1 MSRESEAE
9 PAGGTQLPGVLPEAL
24 FAELVAFRRDVHMH
38 PELGNQEFRT
48 TAAIKA
54 RLEKAGLKPRV
65 LSGGTGLVCDIGVEE
80 DTPGVR
86 AGAGAAT
93 TRQAP
98 GATTTALT
106 APGTQ
111 TPATATSTA
120 PGARAPLA
128 AAPPAPGVKAPAL
141 AASGAP
147 GTSASPDAAPPAPG
161 IEAPGIQ
168 PPGIFALR
176 ADIDALPIPDTK
188 ATCAYRSTVPDR
200 AHACG
205 HDVHTTVVLGA
216 GLVLAELHRQGRL
229 PRPVRLIFQPAE
241 EILPGGAADA
251 IEDGVLDGVGRII
264 AVHCDPRVDAGKIG
278 LREGAITSACDRLEI
293 ALDGP
298 GGHTARPHL
307 TTDLVTA
314 AARVVVDVPAL
325 VGRRVDTRAGLA
337 VTWGRIECGHAPN
350 VIPQHAELSGTVRCL
365 DIEAWRAAP
374 DIVVAAID
382 EVANMHHAKSEIN
395 YVRGVPP
402 VVNDPEVTGLLRDAM
417 TARRGADSVEGTE
430 QSLGGEDFS
439 WYLEQVP
446 GAMAR
451 LGVRTPGERTVR
463 DLHQGNFDA
472 DEHAITVGVELFT
485 AAALLDA
492 ATRTA

>member
-1 MSRESEAE
+1 MSQESEAD
-9 PAGGTQLPGVLPEAL
+9 LPGDAVLPGLLSESL
-24 FAELVAFRRDVHMH
+24 YGELVAFRRDLHMH

-65 LSGGTGLVCDIGVEE
+65 LTSGTGLLCDIGVE
-80 DTPGVR
+80 PGEEVD
-86 AGAGAAT
+86 
-93 TRQAP
+93 
-98 GATTTALT
+98 
-106 APGTQ
+106 
-111 TPATATSTA
+111 
-120 PGARAPLA
+120 
-128 AAPPAPGVKAPAL
+128 
-141 AASGAP
+141 GAP
-147 GTSASPDAAPPAPG
+147 ILA
-161 IEAPGIQ
+161 
-168 PPGIFALR
+168 FR
-176 ADIDALPIPDTK
+176 ADIDGLPIPDTK
-188 ATCAYRSTVPDR
+188 SECSYRSTVPDR

-216 GLVLAELHRQGRL
+216 GLVLAALHEKGLL

-241 EILPGGAADA
+241 EVLPGGAGDA
-251 IEDGVLDGVGRII
+251 IECGALDGVGRIV
-264 AVHCDPRVDAGKIG
+264 AVHCDPRVDAGRIG
-278 LREGAITSACDRLEI
+278 LRQGAITSACDRLEI

-314 AARVVVDVPAL
+314 VARVVTDVPAL
-325 VGRRVDTRAGLA
+325 VARRVDSRSGLA
-337 VTWGRIECGHAPN
+337 VTWGRIESGHAPN

-365 DIEAWRAAP
+365 DIDAWRLAP
-374 DIVVAAID
+374 DVLHAAID
-382 EVANMHHAKSEIN
+382 EVATLHRAKSEIN

-402 VVNDPEVTGLLRDAM
+402 VVNDPEVTELLQEAM
-417 TARRGADSVEGTE
+417 VARRGVESVEGTE

-439 WYLEQVP
+439 WYLERVP

-463 DLHQGNFDA
+463 DLHQGDFDA
-472 DEHAITVGVELFT
+472 DESAIRVGVELFT

-492 ATRTA
+492 VQ